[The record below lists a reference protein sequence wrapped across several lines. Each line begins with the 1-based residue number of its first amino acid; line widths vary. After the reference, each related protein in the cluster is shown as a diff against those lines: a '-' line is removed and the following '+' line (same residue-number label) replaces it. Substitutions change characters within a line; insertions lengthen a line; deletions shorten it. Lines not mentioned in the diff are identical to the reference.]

1 MRMLPEKGK
10 YMMEEPEKSNNLTSK
25 SDTSLRSLKLR

>member
-1 MRMLPEKGK
+1 MRMHPEKGK
-10 YMMEEPEKSNNLTSK
+10 YMMEGVEKSNNLTSK